1 MNHLF
6 ASTLDAFLNG
16 LKPAG
21 FSLEFDPQY
30 LRAGMLVSLLSVW
43 VLVGVF
49 YYLNRYTKRRYFTIW
64 TAAWLFYAVWLTL
77 NLAFSVTDDGPG
89 LQMIKLWCMSF
100 SAVFLLWGSI
110 RFLGQRAH
118 EQQLGLFMIFLLV
131 WSWIGTHQLGDYLEA
146 NFAETVSPLLIN
158 LPIFGFIGLA
168 SMLTAYGFL
177 RYRRRR
183 QFIAAGLL
191 AVGFLFWGG
200 YLIAY
205 PFLLRA
211 EEQARATMGGSSTG
225 LYTSAGFFLSS
236 VLQLFIAV
244 SMIIL
249 VLEQVRFLH
258 QRRSLLEL
266 KNEQKQKTALQSKV
280 ISTEERFRNLF
291 ERAGEAIVI
300 TASADLRMLELNQA
314 AEHLL
319 GITRSESV
327 NRQSL
332 TAFCQLN
339 VDPLPKDGPGW
350 FELIRHRTL
359 NLVRK
364 NGSVVPTEA
373 SGSPVEFDGQPAYQF
388 FFREVTE
395 RSRLEQ
401 QLRQAEKLSALGQ
414 MISGVAHELNNPL
427 AVIKGYLELILAH
440 HDLPAKTR
448 ADLEKVAQES
458 SRAGKLVRNFLSFA
472 REQPAHR
479 ELINFNEYIQR
490 VIDLR
495 KFDFMAA
502 KVEPAT
508 ELDPDLPKTVADPDQ
523 IQQVLIILV
532 SNALQ
537 AMAEAHRP
545 GRLKITTQ
553 RRDQNLRI
561 LVEDDGPGVPKHI
574 QNKIFEPFFTT
585 KEVGKGT
592 GLGLSLAHS
601 ILTEHQGRITYQEST
616 LGGAAFVLELPIV
629 NPQPQETAF
638 VTDTIILE
646 AKKPVEPVPQV
657 VAKVLVLDDEKALA
671 EMLGEMLSLLGHTPT
686 LCNAAS
692 DALERLDREDFDL
705 ILSDIRM
712 PRIDGPQFYKLA
724 TGKKPDWAARFI
736 FLTGDV
742 VNEETQDFLKTVG
755 NPYIPKPFHL
765 SAVEE
770 AVANV
775 LRQNRRHGVT
785 S

>member
-1 MNHLF
+1 MTDINAATFDTWL
-6 ASTLDAFLNG
+6 SGLRTNG
-16 LKPAG
+16 VDLYFSPEYLK
-21 FSLEFDPQY
+21 
-30 LRAGMLVSLLSVW
+30 AGMLVSLLSVW

-64 TAAWLFYAVWLTL
+64 TAAWLFYALWLTL
-77 NLAFSVTDDGPG
+77 NLAFSASRDEPG
-89 LQMIKLWCMSF
+89 LKMIKQWCVSF
-100 SAVFLLWGSI
+100 AAVFLLWGSV
-110 RFLGQRAH
+110 RFLGQRAR
-118 EQQLGLFMIFLLV
+118 ERQLGLFMIFLLV
-131 WSWIGTHQLGDYLEA
+131 WSYIGTHELETY
-146 NFAETVSPLLIN
+146 FESKISDLLIQ

-168 SMLTAYGFL
+168 SMLTAFGFFQ
-177 RYRRRR
+177 YRRKR
-183 QFIAAGLL
+183 QYIAAGLL
-191 AVGFLFWGG
+191 SLGFFLWGT
-200 YLIAY
+200 YLTCY
-205 PFLLRA
+205 PFMQWA
-211 EEQARATMGGSSTG
+211 EQQSGATIAPGAAGEQANLG
-225 LYTSAGFFLSS
+225 LYTSAGFFISS

-249 VLEQVRFLH
+249 VLEQVRFLN

-266 KNEQKQKTALQSKV
+266 KTEQKQKTVLQSKV
-280 ISTEERFRNLF
+280 LSTEERYRNLF
-291 ERAGEAIVI
+291 EQASEAITI
-300 TASADLRMLELNQA
+300 TAAADLRILELNQA

-319 GITRSESV
+319 GITRAEAI

-339 VDPLPKDGPGW
+339 VDPLPKDGREW

-373 SGSPVEFDGQPAYQF
+373 SGSPIDFDGQAAYQF

-440 HDLPAKTR
+440 HQLPAKTR
-448 ADLEKVAQES
+448 TDLEKVAQES

-479 ELINFNEYIQR
+479 EMVDLNEYIQR
-490 VIDLR
+490 VIELR

-502 KVEPAT
+502 KVEPSMV
-508 ELDPDLPKTVADPDQ
+508 LDPQLPQTVADADQ

-537 AMAEAHRP
+537 AMAETHRP
-545 GRLKITTQ
+545 GSLKISSNHK
-553 RRDQNLRI
+553 DALIRI
-561 LVEDDGPGVPKHI
+561 VVEDDGPGVPKHL
-574 QNKIFEPFFTT
+574 QGKIFEPFFTT

-601 ILTEHQGRITYQEST
+601 ILSDHQGRIFYQESSM
-616 LGGAAFVLELPIV
+616 GGAGFVLEIPVI
-629 NPQPQETAF
+629 TAK
-638 VTDTIILE
+638 VVESAHGSDTIIMA
-646 AKKPVEPVPQV
+646 AKKPVEPTPLVCGRI
-657 VAKVLVLDDEKALA
+657 LVLDDEKALA
-671 EMLGEMLSLLGHTPT
+671 EMLGEMLTLLGHTPT
-686 LCNAAS
+686 VCNTAT
-692 DALERLDREDFDL
+692 DALQLLDRQEFDL

-712 PRIDGPQFYKLA
+712 PGIDGQQFYKLA
-724 TGKKPDWAARFI
+724 TEKRMDWAQRII

-742 VNEETQDFLKTVG
+742 VNEETQSFLRSVG

-765 SAVEE
+765 AAVEE
-770 AVANV
+770 AVANA
-775 LRQNRRHGVT
+775 LRQNGVVG
-785 S
+785 